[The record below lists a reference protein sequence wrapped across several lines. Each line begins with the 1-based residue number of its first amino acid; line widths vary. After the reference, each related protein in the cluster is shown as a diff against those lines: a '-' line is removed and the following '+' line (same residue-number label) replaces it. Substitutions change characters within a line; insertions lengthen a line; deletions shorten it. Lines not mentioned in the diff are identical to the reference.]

1 MLLHQRIKLSRFN
14 EMRVEYPARKSDG
27 DFVRLLSVID
37 LRSDTVTKPTQEMRQ
52 AMLAAPVG
60 DDVYAED
67 PTVNELE
74 HRVAGL
80 LGHEAG
86 LFCVSGSMC
95 NMLGVRLLVEP
106 GQEVI
111 CDVQAHIARAEMGAH
126 GAVHGLT
133 MRTFPSTRGKV
144 QLAEVA
150 KIISPSAGPY
160 LVSTAA
166 VAVEN
171 THNFGGGTIQALEE
185 LVAVGELCREHNIGY
200 HLDGARLWNALVATG
215 VALGT
220 YGRLFDTVSVCFS
233 KGLGAPVG
241 SVLVSTAENI
251 AKARVMRKRLGGG
264 WRQAGVL
271 AAACLYA
278 LDHHVQR
285 LADDHAAARGFAEA
299 VASHA
304 PTAVDP
310 EAVETNVVVINTN
323 STPAA
328 LVAAAAAERGLLISV
343 LGPFM
348 LRAVTHLD
356 VTLADC
362 ESAGQ
367 LVGKLLSG

>member
-1 MLLHQRIKLSRFN
+1 MASSRAPA
-14 EMRVEYPARKSDG
+14 VEHIEE
-27 DFVRLLSVID
+27 FVRLFCVID
-37 LRSDTVTKPTQEMRQ
+37 LRSDTVTKPTEPMRE
-52 AMLAAPVG
+52 AMLSAPVG

-67 PTVNELE
+67 PTVNELQR
-74 HRVAGL
+74 RVAGL

-126 GAVHGLT
+126 AALQGVT
-133 MRTFPSTRGKV
+133 MRTFPSSRGK
-144 QLAEVA
+144 LHLPEVA

-160 LVSTAA
+160 VVSTAA

-171 THNFGGGTIQALEE
+171 THNFGGGTIQRFDE
-185 LVAVGELCREHNIGY
+185 LIAVGELCREHGIGY
-200 HLDGARLWNALVATG
+200 HLDGARLWNAHIATG
-215 VALGT
+215 IPLEA

-241 SVLVSTAENI
+241 SVLVSSADKITR
-251 AKARVMRKRLGGG
+251 ARVLRKRLGGG

-271 AAACLYA
+271 AAGCLYA

-285 LADDHAAARGFAEA
+285 LADDHAAARAFAEA
-299 VASHA
+299 VANHV

-310 EAVETNVVVINTN
+310 EQVETNMVVIDTGA
-323 STPAA
+323 TAA
-328 LVAAAAAERGLLISV
+328 APIAAAAAERGVQVSA

-348 LRAVTHLD
+348 IRAVTHLD
-356 VTLADC
+356 VTADDC

-367 LVGKLLSG
+367 LLGKLLSG